1 MYVDK
6 RQEYRDAISAPVKA
20 LSVSDLVQL
29 ARMSLQL
36 AALLNGAKRLL
47 EAVQESDE
55 RHAIDDL
62 IFPPE
67 TRQEEL
73 RLIVSMA
80 ERYVDILQT
89 IDDRT
94 AGEAQ

>member
-1 MYVDK
+1 MVNGGHFK
-6 RQEYRDAISAPVKA
+6 
-20 LSVSDLVQL
+20 SVIWGHVPPFLTLVQL